1 MAAPNVREAE
11 NAVRDLK
18 NWVFVFAKEY
28 DLPEEAVKKLHE
40 EIDKLA
46 MKIGN
51 IKC

>member
-28 DLPEEAVKKLHE
+28 ELPEEAVNKLHE
-40 EIDKLA
+40 QVDKVAKKIAEIK
-46 MKIGN
+46 
-51 IKC
+51 